1 MSFADAPSATA
12 QAAHTVNVNADVDR
26 DPAAQ
31 EQQQLCVVIPTPF
44 DDGEATPINTPTPA
58 SASVEGASVVE
69 VGSLSPIQAALVGD
83 DDCDGDGDDDL
94 LSRSSPG
101 PLAGMTLIDSLP
113 LGAYDHDHEGGG
125 ESTAW
130 ELSSSSGDE
139 NDGPNVFSA
148 TRWEGKGRPRR
159 REYLSDI
166 VMFILELVRGKMC
179 GMCGS
184 AVVACVRQMRRW
196 DGRIPRLCPIMSSR
210 VVQVLFQASQGLRGV
225 RSWSVGHTLQPAT
238 FWLAT
243 VDVRRF
249 YSRLHAAALLR
260 QIAGGS
266 LDDELFTCSY
276 HTQALLTLAPDTI
289 IVWSSLTGADALL

>member
-12 QAAHTVNVNADVDR
+12 QAAHTVNADADLDR
-26 DPAAQ
+26 DPAAP

-44 DDGEATPINTPTPA
+44 DDGETTPINTPTPA
-58 SASVEGASVVE
+58 SASVEGESVVE

-113 LGAYDHDHEGGG
+113 LGVYDHDHEGGG

-148 TRWEGKGRPRR
+148 TRWGGKGNEGKTPTAD
-159 REYLSDI
+159 LL
-166 VMFILELVRGKMC
+166 MFILELVRGKMC

-196 DGRIPRLCPIMSSR
+196 DGRKPRLCPIMSSR
-210 VVQVLFQASQGLRGV
+210 VVQELFQASQGLRGV
-225 RSWSVGHTLQPAT
+225 RIWSVGHD
-238 FWLAT
+238 LAT
-243 VDVRRF
+243 CNLLAGDCGCPPFSFAPACRSLVQTNRRWL
-249 YSRLHAAALLR
+249 SRR
-260 QIAGGS
+260 
-266 LDDELFTCSY
+266 
-276 HTQALLTLAPDTI
+276 
-289 IVWSSLTGADALL
+289 